1 MNDFCAL
8 GKAVGVQRHAVTEPR
23 AHGDDEV
30 GLVDGLVGG
39 VAAVHTQ
46 QAQIVRL
53 AVAENARSHQGV
65 GGGHTGLFQ
74 QVAQGL
80 AARRTAHTAAEVD
93 DGALRLV
100 DEAGSFL
107 DVLFIIIGHG
117 ADEFRRFGGELA
129 GRRRDILRDIDEHR
143 AFAAGLCNAEGRT
156 HRVGQI
162 LYPAHR
168 VVVLGDGHRDTLD
181 VGLLEG
187 VLTQQRRGD
196 IAGEGDHRHAVHVGR
211 GNAGAKVRRTR
222 AAGGQHN
229 AGTAR
234 GAGVTVRCVGRALL
248 VGGQYVAYTIGVF
261 IQLVIQIQHCAARI
275 AEQGIDALLDQH
287 FDEDL

>member
-1 MNDFCAL
+1 MPVFSS
-8 GKAVGVQRHAVTEPR
+8 
-23 AHGDDEV
+23 
-30 GLVDGLVGG
+30 
-39 VAAVHTQ
+39 
-46 QAQIVRL
+46 
-53 AVAENARSHQGV
+53 RS
-65 GGGHTGLFQ
+65 
-74 QVAQGL
+74 
-80 AARRTAHTAAEVD
+80 RRGWQPAAEVD
-93 DGALRLV
+93 DRALRLV
-100 DEAGSFL
+100 DEAGGFL

-156 HRVGQI
+156 HRIGQI

-168 VVVLGDGHRDTLD
+168 VVVLGDGHCDALN

-187 VLTQQRRGD
+187 VFTQQRRGD
-196 IAGEGDHRHAVHVGR
+196 IAGEGYHRHAVHVGR
-211 GNAGAKVRRTR
+211 GNAGDKVRRTR

-229 AGTAR
+229 ASTAR
-234 GAGVTVRCVGRALL
+234 GAGVTVRRVGCALL
-248 VGGQYVAYTIGVF
+248 VSGQYVAYTIGVF